1 MCTFTS
7 TMTPKALLHE
17 MRLRFLKCYNDQLLL
32 LFDFEAPVFYG
43 FILLNWADN
52 SQTSCSRLFAR
63 TSITLTSDR
72 FRTASVNGNDRA
84 VIVARIGTSVSN
96 ALV

>member
-1 MCTFTS
+1 
-7 TMTPKALLHE
+7 

-43 FILLNWADN
+43 FTLLNWADN
-52 SQTSCSRLFAR
+52 LETSCSRLFAQ

-72 FRTASVNGNDRA
+72 VLSVSLNGNDRA
-84 VIVARIGTSVSN
+84 VIVARIGTPVSN
-96 ALV
+96 ALVTVSRKI